1 MKLLV
6 SLVSIVAL
14 LFFAVPALA
23 QSVSPFSGNLDRP
36 TSTWD
41 AEDAEDEMNPD
52 PPPDEEDEEDPE
64 DDDEEGDDPEF
75 MDEELEGNQIVLCL
89 DASGSM
95 SIGYDPG
102 YPVYNSSGGIISY
115 PDRWETVQSEAAN
128 AINAMT
134 DEHLFDVVIYDTYV
148 AACFGPG
155 LVEATSGNK
164 SQAIS
169 WIYAKH
175 TTGCTNSYDALMHAF
190 NDYGTDLDI
199 IMFMSDGMPNTAL
212 SLGHGACSW
221 YSGSQSDI
229 LNAIGPWSQAQQNP
243 NFVFKVIQVGG
254 SVMPFMQQLAG
265 AANGGSFVLK

>member
-1 MKLLV
+1 MKFKTYFLSVFIVLLMTT
-6 SLVSIVAL
+6 
-14 LFFAVPALA
+14 FGWA
-23 QSVSPFSGNLDRP
+23 QISPFSGNLDRP

-95 SIGYDPG
+95 CCSYNAGF
-102 YPVYNSSGGIISY
+102 PVYGSGGGVISY

-128 AINAMT
+128 CISAMT
-134 DEHLFDVVIYDTYV
+134 DEHLFDVIIYDTYI

-155 LVEATSGNK
+155 LVEATSANK

-169 WIYAKH
+169 WIFAKH

-190 NDYGTDLDI
+190 NDYGNELDV

-221 YSGSQSDI
+221 WGCESQVISSASGW
-229 LNAIGPWSQAQQNP
+229 AAAQTNP

-254 SVMPFMQQLAG
+254 SAMSFMQNLA
-265 AANGGSFVLK
+265 AACNGGAFILK